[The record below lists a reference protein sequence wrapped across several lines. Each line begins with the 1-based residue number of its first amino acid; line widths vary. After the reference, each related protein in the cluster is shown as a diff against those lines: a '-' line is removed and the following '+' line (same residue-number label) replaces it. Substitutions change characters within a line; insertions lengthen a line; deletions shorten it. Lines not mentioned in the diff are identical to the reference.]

1 MKEVRRRI
9 CQNWIWIE
17 LRNLLKILDTY
28 PPTQDDMTPILP
40 ISKLTV
46 PICIISQSFLLIV
59 DCREIHPFNNIMSGD
74 WRWAGQWFFWT
85 NKQQESL
92 LRHCFGGEPSRVGTF
107 ETSKVFLI
115 KNVLGL
121 STYKMPSIIK
131 PLSYTNFFS
140 WQSFRVNFI
149 APISLWVSD
158 FNEVITYCNSVKI
171 LNFVI

>member
-46 PICIISQSFLLIV
+46 PICIIRHSSYWLLIV
-59 DCREIHPFNNIMSGD
+59 AKYIHLIILCLGTGDGQGNDSSGPTNNKKASCGT
-74 WRWAGQWFFWT
+74 AL
-85 NKQQESL
+85 EA
-92 LRHCFGGEPSRVGTF
+92 SRVGTF
-107 ETSKVFLI
+107 ETSEVFFI
-115 KNVLGL
+115 KNVLGM
-121 STYKMPSIIK
+121 STYKIPSTIK

-140 WQSFRVNFI
+140 WQSFRVKFI
-149 APISLWVSD
+149 APISVSG
-158 FNEVITYCNSVKI
+158 SPI
-171 LNFVI
+171 LMRLLHIAILSKF